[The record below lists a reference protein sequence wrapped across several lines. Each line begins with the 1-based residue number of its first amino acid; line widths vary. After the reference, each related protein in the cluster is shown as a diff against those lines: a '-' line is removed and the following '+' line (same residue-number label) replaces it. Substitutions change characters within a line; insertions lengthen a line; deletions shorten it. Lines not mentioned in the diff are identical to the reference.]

1 MPVRGLRK
9 AKRLF
14 VSGKF
19 SKVIRLLEP
28 EIFRYR
34 ESFTFYYLLGL
45 SSLYNGERGGALSYL
60 SRAHQLND
68 DDVNTLLGIA
78 AIHLHK
84 LNKEEAI
91 KTWLRVLE
99 IDSGNAVAQKG
110 LNILRKI
117 PEHEDLVAF
126 TDSKKIY
133 TLYPKIQSR
142 RFINVLLI
150 SGFFLLCFFIS
161 IILLKYVS
169 FPERKLRPEIEQYT
183 LPDGKPSL
191 IQLTGDFLF
200 TFTEE
205 EVRTIFNRAKA
216 FFNEY
221 RDNRAL
227 VEINRLLNSNAS
239 PDVKAIALA
248 MKDHVYEPDFSTI
261 KDSFSLETV
270 HGQPL
275 LYDSC
280 YVMWKGRV
288 GGLSIGEEKISFD
301 FWVGDTNV
309 FEGVVTV
316 VLFFGARLENGQS
329 VEVLGQI
336 DTIDNKKIIL
346 NGKAIH
352 RIK

>member
-1 MPVRGLRK
+1 MPVRGLKK

-19 SKVIRLLEP
+19 GQVIRLLEP

-34 ESFTFYYLLGL
+34 ESFTFYSLLGM
-45 SSLYNGERGGALSYL
+45 SCLYSDELGGALSYL

-68 DDVNTLLGIA
+68 DDINILCGIA
-78 AIHLHK
+78 VIHLKK

-99 IDSGNAVAQKG
+99 LDAKNAIAQRG
-110 LNILRKI
+110 LNTLRKL

-126 TDSKKIY
+126 ADSKKIFK
-133 TLYPKIQSR
+133 LYPKIKSR
-142 RFINVLLI
+142 RWINVVITTGVLLLSI
-150 SGFFLLCFFIS
+150 FIS
-161 IILLKYVS
+161 IIVLKYVTI
-169 FPERKLRPEIEQYT
+169 PERKLRPEIEQYT
-183 LPDGKPSL
+183 LPAGRPSL
-191 IQLTGDFLF
+191 IELTGDFSF
-200 TFTEE
+200 IFSED

-216 FFNEY
+216 FFNDY

-227 VEINRLLNSNAS
+227 VEINRLLHSNAS
-239 PDVKAIALA
+239 PDVKTIALA

-261 KDSFSLETV
+261 KDSYSLETV
-270 HGQPL
+270 FEQPL

-280 YVMWKGRV
+280 YVLWKGRV
-288 GGLSIGEEKISFD
+288 GGLSIGNDKISFD
-301 FWVGDTNV
+301 FWVGDTKV
-309 FEGVVTV
+309 FEGVVPV
-316 VLFFGARLENGQS
+316 ILLFGALLENGQS
-329 VEVLGQI
+329 IEVLGQI
-336 DTIDNKKIIL
+336 KTIENETIIL